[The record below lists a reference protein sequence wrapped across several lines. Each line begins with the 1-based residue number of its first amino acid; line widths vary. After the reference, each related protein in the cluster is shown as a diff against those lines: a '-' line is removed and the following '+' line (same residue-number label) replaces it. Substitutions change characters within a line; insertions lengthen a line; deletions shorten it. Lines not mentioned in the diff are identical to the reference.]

1 MLNAIIVD
9 DEPHCCKTLESL
21 LKRYCPE
28 VSIIATCANGVDA
41 LQAIRPLNPDLVFLD
56 VEMPKMNGFEMLEQ
70 LHEINFHLIFVTSYD
85 AYALKAIRFS
95 AIDYLLKPVD
105 REELQTAVQKV
116 VKRMQVPLPEQLKII
131 LEKIQHPASAS
142 NKIALP
148 TMEGLQMIAIESIIS
163 GEADDNYTTLH
174 LKDNK
179 KIVVSSTLKIIEEL
193 LEDHSFIRIHRS
205 YLVNLKEI
213 EKYMKA
219 DGGYVVMSD
228 GSQIYVSRNKKEE
241 LIKMLL
247 PYKE

>member
-41 LQAIRPLNPDLVFLD
+41 LQAIRRLNPDLVFLD

-95 AIDYLLKPVD
+95 AIDYLLKPLD